1 MKAICDRSE
10 KQNMP
15 LQDLPV
21 EALATV
27 KAIVKDYLPGM
38 QGSAAKMSHEHL
50 DCVGH
55 KCTLPHNHK
64 SLPGLAP
71 SRSLV
76 TLSKKV
82 PGGSR
87 MHPHYARITMDAHG
101 KVVKLAV
108 SR

>member
-1 MKAICDRSE
+1 
-10 KQNMP
+10 
-15 LQDLPV
+15 
-21 EALATV
+21 
-27 KAIVKDYLPGM
+27 M
-38 QGSAAKMSHEHL
+38 QGSAAKLSHEHL

-55 KCTLPHNHK
+55 TCTLPHNHK
-64 SLPGLAP
+64 SLSGLAP

-82 PGGSR
+82 PGGNR
-87 MHPHYARITMDAHG
+87 MHPHYARITMDAQG